1 MGLLTEQDKKELH
14 KYCLQLFTDTACK
27 ENYEMQKGIFTVVE
41 YVLNQV
47 GKLPIDIV
55 SFSLLEQI
63 TANAITGIMA
73 NPNAMPTTAQNF
85 HDIAEDAVRIGKETV
100 RQLNNE
106 S

>member
-1 MGLLTEQDKKELH
+1 MNLVEQE
-14 KYCLQLFTDTACK
+14 QLKVEIQHIFDSGAN
-27 ENYEMQKGIFTVVE
+27 EVRIFEMVKSFIEHYNVTSG
-41 YVLNQV
+41 
-47 GKLPIDIV
+47 LPIQDV

-73 NPNAMPTTAQNF
+73 NPNAMPTTTQNF
-85 HDIAEDAVRIGKETV
+85 HDIAEDAVRIAKETV